1 MIMDKIKCVVSEN
14 GTIIPIHNISLI
26 AGEKSSHYV
35 RTNADGYD
43 SSYGHKLSDEQYN
56 ALLREVEIIGGKFID

>member
-1 MIMDKIKCVVSEN
+1 MDKIKCVVSDN

-26 AGEKSSHYV
+26 AGVKSSHYV
-35 RTNADGYD
+35 WTNADGYD

-56 ALLREVEIIGGKFID
+56 ALMKEIKML